1 MPLLTTTIGA
11 YPKPDYVP
19 VIDWFRAE
27 DSTVTEDPTA
37 HYDAELVAMGAGAED
52 IFRRAA
58 GDVIAEQIACGIDI
72 PTDGEVRRENYIHY
86 HCRQLDGIDFSDLS
100 EIELREGAYKAR
112 LPTIT
117 AQIIAKGHFLPHDF
131 RVAQALTDRPVKV
144 TLPGPMTIGD
154 TLADNYYRDEKKR
167 GEDIATALN
176 AEVLALASAGCRYI
190 QVDEPLFARK
200 AEAAIS
206 FGIENL
212 ERVFHG
218 CPEGVT
224 RTMHMCC
231 GYPDCL
237 DSTDYPKAPMES
249 YRQLA
254 EALDASSIMA
264 VSLEDAHR
272 HNDLSLLDIFTD
284 TTIILGVVAIASSR
298 IETVEEIRQRLIQAL
313 EHIGPHRL
321 IAAPDCGLGMLDRD
335 SVIAKLTNLC
345 EAAHSVVS

>member
-19 VIDWFRAE
+19 VVDWFKAE
-27 DSTVTEDPTA
+27 DGTVTEDPTGR
-37 HYDAELVAMGAGAED
+37 YEEELARMGEGAED

-58 GDVIAEQIACGIDI
+58 ADVIADQVTCGIDI

-86 HCRQLDGIDFSDLS
+86 HCRHLNGIDFSSMS
-100 EIELREGAYKAR
+100 EMVLREGAYKAR

-117 AQIIAKGHFLPHDF
+117 GPVSAKDHFLPHDY
-131 RVAQALTDRPVKV
+131 RVAQAATDRPLKV

-154 TLADNYYRDEKKR
+154 TVADSHYGDGRTRGQALA
-167 GEDIATALN
+167 AALN
-176 AEVLALASAGCRYI
+176 AEVLALAEAGCRHI

-200 AEAAIS
+200 ADEALD

-231 GYPDCL
+231 GYPDRL
-237 DSTDYPKAPMES
+237 DSTDYPKAPKES
-249 YRQLA
+249 YLRLA
-254 EALDASSIMA
+254 EAIDASSIDA
-264 VSLEDAHR
+264 VSLVDAHR
-272 HNDLSLLDIFTD
+272 HNDLSLLDLFTETTVIF
-284 TTIILGVVAIASSR
+284 GVVAIASSS
-298 IETVEEIRQRLIQAL
+298 IETVDEIRQRLEDAL
-313 EHIGPHRL
+313 GHIDANRL

-335 SVIAKLTNLC
+335 MVMAKLRNMC
-345 EAAHSVVS
+345 EAAHGLG

>member
-19 VIDWFRAE
+19 VIDWFKAKG
-27 DSTVTEDPTA
+27 STVTENPTGNYEKDLA
-37 HYDAELVAMGAGAED
+37 RMGEEAEH

-58 GDVIAEQIACGIDI
+58 ADVITDQVTCGIDI

-86 HCRQLDGIDFSDLS
+86 HCRHLNGIDFSSLT
-100 EIELREGAYKAR
+100 ETVLRKGAYTAY

-117 AQIIAKGHFLPHDF
+117 GPVSAKDHFLPHDY
-131 RVAQALTDRPVKV
+131 RVAQAATDRPLRV

-154 TLADNYYRDEKKR
+154 TVADTYYGDERTRDQALA
-167 GEDIATALN
+167 AALN
-176 AEVLALASAGCRYI
+176 TEVLALAKVGCRHI

-200 AEAAIS
+200 VDEALD
-206 FGIENL
+206 FGLENL

-231 GYPDCL
+231 GYPDRL
-237 DSTDYPKAPMES
+237 DSTDYPKAPKES
-249 YRQLA
+249 YLRLA
-254 EALDASSIMA
+254 ESINASSINA

-272 HNDLSLLDIFTD
+272 HNDLSLLDLFAE
-284 TTIILGVVAIASSR
+284 TTVILGVVDIASSR
-298 IETVEEIRQRLIQAL
+298 IETVDEIHQRLEDAL
-313 EHIGPHRL
+313 GHMDASHL
-321 IAAPDCGLGMLDRD
+321 IAAPDCGLGMLGRD
-335 SVIAKLTNLC
+335 VVMAKLRNMC
-345 EAAHSVVS
+345 EAARGLG